1 MSVAVKRHHGYLGS
15 WPKRDDPRHRP
26 EVVSESALH
35 TSTLLVIV
43 PPGGNA
49 RSDHRGLG

>member
-1 MSVAVKRHHGYLGS
+1 MMSHNTRTTH
-15 WPKRDDPRHRP
+15 DDPRRQP

-43 PPGGNA
+43 PPGSNA